1 MSMSI
6 LGNVPILRTM
16 RKFPAGVMVIPLLA
30 GCLVNTFF
38 PDLLTIGG
46 FTTGL
51 FKGGIQTLIGLFLFC
66 SGATIDVK
74 MAGRTIYVGVV
85 LTCLKFFLGFGLGLL
100 VRSVFGEAGLLG
112 LSSLAIIGAVTNSN
126 GVIYATLANEYGEES
141 DVGATSILALNDGPF
156 FTMIAL
162 GASGLGTFPVKD
174 MISCMVP
181 MILGFIVGNL
191 DHEWRKIL
199 APGMVLTAYLAY
211 TVVLKQG
218 YSWQVALA
226 AVFLEGLIFIAL
238 SLTPV
243 REAIFNS
250 IPRPLKLGATWG
262 IGLISFV
269 IYSLLRRRP
278 DPMGAAIGTTAGVAA
293 STPAAIAAS
302 DPSFEGQVETAS
314 AQIAASVVLTAILCP
329 LMVSFLTKWSDKWFE
344 KRGKKR
350 RPDHT
355 EAAPPEKKS

>member
-181 MILGFIVGNL
+181 MIL
-191 DHEWRKIL
+191 
-199 APGMVLTAYLAY
+199 APGMVLL
-211 TVVLKQG
+211 
-218 YSWQVALA
+218 
-226 AVFLEGLIFIAL
+226 
-238 SLTPV
+238 PP
-243 REAIFNS
+243 FNGFT
-250 IPRPLKLGATWG
+250 LGAGMNLFNIAKAGLSG
-262 IGLISFV
+262 IVLGLMTLVVTGLISFV

>member
-1 MSMSI
+1 MEKESTGI
-6 LGNVPILRTM
+6 LGNVKILGTM
-16 RKFPAGVMVIPLLA
+16 KKFPAGAMVVPLLC
-30 GCLVNTFF
+30 GCLINTFF

-74 MAGRTIYVGVV
+74 MAGRTVYVGVV
-85 LTCLKFFLGFGLGLL
+85 LTILKFFLGFGLGLGARAL
-100 VRSVFGEAGLLG
+100 FGEAGLLG

-126 GVIYATLANEYGEES
+126 GVIYATLAGEYGEES

-162 GASGLGTFPVKD
+162 GASGMGTFPVKD

-199 APGMVLTAYLAY
+199 ATGMTLL
-211 TVVLKQG
+211 
-218 YSWQVALA
+218 
-226 AVFLEGLIFIAL
+226 
-238 SLTPV
+238 PP
-243 REAIFNS
+243 FNGFT
-250 IPRPLKLGATWG
+250 LGAGMNLFRIGEAGLSG
-262 IGLISFV
+262 IVLGLLTLLVTGFLSFI
-269 IYSLLRRRP
+269 IYSLLNRRP
-278 DPMGAAIGTTAGVAA
+278 DPMGAAVGTTAGVAA
-293 STPAAIAAS
+293 TTPAAIAAS
-302 DPSFEGQVETAS
+302 DPTFQPQVEAAT
-314 AQIAASVVLTAILCP
+314 AQIAASVVITAICCP
-329 LMVSFLTKWSDKWFE
+329 LMVSFLAKWSDKWFE

-350 RPDHT
+350 REHIPGEE
-355 EAAPPEKKS
+355 EA

>member
-38 PDLLTIGG
+38 PDLLPIGG

-141 DVGATSILALNDGPF
+141 EVGATSILALNDGPF

-199 APGMVLTAYLAY
+199 APGMVLL
-211 TVVLKQG
+211 
-218 YSWQVALA
+218 
-226 AVFLEGLIFIAL
+226 
-238 SLTPV
+238 PP
-243 REAIFNS
+243 FNGFT
-250 IPRPLKLGATWG
+250 LG
-262 IGLISFV
+262 
-269 IYSLLRRRP
+269 LLRRRP

-344 KRGKKR
+344 KRGKER

>member
-38 PDLLTIGG
+38 PALLTIGG

-199 APGMVLTAYLAY
+199 APGMVLL
-211 TVVLKQG
+211 
-218 YSWQVALA
+218 
-226 AVFLEGLIFIAL
+226 
-238 SLTPV
+238 PP
-243 REAIFNS
+243 FNGFT
-250 IPRPLKLGATWG
+250 LGAGMNLFNIAKAGLSG
-262 IGLISFV
+262 IVLGLMTLVVTGLISFV